1 MPTGDPSPP
10 TTAVPSPSPSTADP
24 SLPHDRAFAQDH
36 PSTPD
41 LAPLRNQRD
50 YRLLWTART
59 ISITGSEVS
68 KLAVPLTAVTLLAA
82 SPMEMGLL
90 TAAASL
96 PALLLGLQS
105 GAVADRLSRHRP
117 LMIACELISCAAA
130 LT

>member
-1 MPTGDPSPP
+1 MKHSLHKSAPTRDPIAPGGAPTSPGDAPP
-10 TTAVPSPSPSTADP
+10 A
-24 SLPHDRAFAQDH
+24 
-36 PSTPD
+36 PD
-41 LAPLRNQRD
+41 LTPIFKQRD

-90 TAAASL
+90 TGAASL

-105 GAVADRLSRHRP
+105 GAIADRLSRHRP
-117 LMIACELISCAAA
+117 LMIACELVSC
-130 LT
+130 